1 MKYDGIRDCF
11 TKVYAR
17 EGPTAF
23 FKGAGMRIARI
34 SPQFGISLVAY
45 EQLSQLLG
53 AQGLLSPTTVPVHPK
68 DYFEA
73 FPTRAIHNKTND
85 ADPLLGNL
93 GSNSLRP
100 GSRQKENR

>member
-11 TKVYAR
+11 TKVYER

-23 FKGAGMRIARI
+23 FRGATMRVARI
-34 SPQFGISLVAY
+34 SPQFGISLLAY

-53 AQGLLSPTTVPVHPK
+53 VKGLLSPTTVPVHPK
-68 DYFEA
+68 DYFLA
-73 FPTRAIHNKTND
+73 FPARAINNKTDD
-85 ADPLLGNL
+85 ADRLLKKL

-100 GSRQKENR
+100 DGPQQDHR